1 MKNITALSFLVIIIF
16 SLSLSF
22 TAHGQEEKRER
33 NYGFSFGTQFGFIH
47 GQSLEF
53 VYPIYTKGELLSE
66 LRWDMKPVFYYGFQL
81 DFNRIDLMSGPGF
94 FASISFKAGVP
105 ADSGVMED
113 RDWLSIE
120 NSNLTHF
127 SRHTNKTNEFYSLVA
142 AIGAS
147 IPVKT
152 YFYIKPFL
160 SGSWTRFSFSGR
172 DGYGIYARGEKSPDT
187 YYPIY
192 DNPDEDLFSGEV
204 IRYKQDW
211 LLLAAGVSIGT
222 NILSPFSFD
231 ISFQISPFTYCA
243 ATDDHLDES
252 KRITYHD
259 YTAWGFFL
267 EPAGRFSFST
277 QRIEFSLEVAWRY
290 MGKTRG
296 NSFLSDGSFS
306 GNAGAG
312 FSFIDTRLAVKLRI

>member
-16 SLSLSF
+16 SLSLSY
-22 TAHGQEEKRER
+22 TAYGQEEKRER

-66 LRWDMKPVFYYGFQL
+66 LRWDIKPVFYYGFQL

-94 FASISFKAGVP
+94 FASVSFKAGVP

-113 RDWLSIE
+113 RDWMSTE

-127 SRHTNKTNEFYSLVA
+127 SHHTNKTNEFYSLVA

-160 SGSWTRFSFSGR
+160 SGSWTRFSFAAR
-172 DGYGIYARGEKSPDT
+172 DGYGIYPGGPVSFEGE
-187 YYPIY
+187 
-192 DNPDEDLFSGEV
+192 EV

-243 ATDDHLDES
+243 ATDEHLDES

-267 EPAGRFSFST
+267 EPAGRFSFNT

-296 NSFLSDGSFS
+296 NSFGSDGSF